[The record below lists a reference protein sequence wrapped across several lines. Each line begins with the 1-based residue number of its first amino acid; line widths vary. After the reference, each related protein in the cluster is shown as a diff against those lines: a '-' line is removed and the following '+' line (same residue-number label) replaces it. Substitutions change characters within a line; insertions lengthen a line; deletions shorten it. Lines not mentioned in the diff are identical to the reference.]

1 LVTRID
7 KLQLGAFG
15 FIGLTAIISALVAF
29 NTGQSYIALLPFAL
43 LLVYA
48 TAINFKLMYYVLL
61 ASIPLAMEYSFSNSL
76 GTDLPDEPL
85 MIGLMLVTIVYL
97 LRKPQALPTS
107 FFMHPLIVVL
117 TLHLFWILM
126 AAINSVNTL
135 VSYKVFAGK
144 LWYVTTF
151 TVLTAVIIKDVNDVK
166 RIFWVM
172 FISLTFAVATV
183 IVRFAPYHF
192 AFDEVNKPMWPFFR
206 NHVSFAAITA
216 VFLPF
221 IILARTWYKRGS
233 YKWLLL
239 TLAVV
244 FYIAAIYI
252 SYTRTCYLAVAL
264 LIPVYWAVRLK
275 LMRYILLLAVIGSV
289 FFVNNLLQQNKYLR
303 YAPRYEDAI
312 MHDAFDEHLA
322 STFEGK
328 DVSSME
334 RIYRWVAAEHMFQ
347 ARPVLGFG
355 PGNFYPYY
363 KDYAVSSFR
372 TYVSDNPER
381 STTHNYFLLLATEQ
395 GAVGLAIFV
404 LLTLVI
410 FIYGETIYHNMRNQ
424 KEKHVV
430 MTLILVL
437 SVIYVNLLLN
447 DLLESDKVGPFFFM
461 CIALLVSFDIRN
473 RMAIKNGTQ

>member
-1 LVTRID
+1 VSVL
-7 KLQLGAFG
+7 AA
-15 FIGLTAIISALVAF
+15 LT
-29 NTGQSYIALLPFAL
+29 TQQSYIALLPVVL
-43 LLVYA
+43 LVVYA

-61 ASIPLAMEYSFSNSL
+61 ASIPLAMEYSFSSSL

-97 LRKPQALPTS
+97 LRKPQALPTG
-107 FFMHPLIVVL
+107 FFAHPLILVL
-117 TLHLFWILM
+117 TLHLVWILM

-144 LWYVTTF
+144 IWYVTAF
-151 TVLTAVIIKDVNDVK
+151 TVLTAVIIRDVNDVK

-172 FISLTFAVATV
+172 FIPLTFAVTTV
-183 IVRFAPYHF
+183 LVRFAPYHF

-221 IILARTWYKRGS
+221 IILARTWYTKGS
-233 YKWLLL
+233 YMRLAL
-239 TLAVV
+239 TLAIVY
-244 FYIAAIYI
+244 YIAAIYI
-252 SYTRTCYLAVAL
+252 SYTRTCYLAVFL
-264 LIPVYWAVRLK
+264 LIPVYMVVRLK
-275 LMRYILLLAVIGSV
+275 LMRYVLLLGLVGSV
-289 FFVNNLLQQNKYLR
+289 FFINNLFKENKYLR

-312 MHDAFDEHLA
+312 MHDEFNEHLA

-334 RIYRWVAAEHMFQ
+334 RVYRWVAAEHMFQ

-404 LLTLVI
+404 ILTLVI
-410 FIYGETIYHNMRNQ
+410 FIYGETIYHRMINER
-424 KEKHVV
+424 EKHVV
-430 MTLILVL
+430 MTLLLVL

-461 CIALLVSFDIRN
+461 CIALLASFDIRN
-473 RMAIKNGTQ
+473 RIALKKGTEEVA